1 MLIDASLQEKAIL
14 KEISG
19 RVKQCRIASR
29 LTQEELAE
37 QSMVSIS
44 TIRRFESGYDIS
56 FSKLIHLL
64 KALGLEKNLELLV
77 PDYEKRPS
85 YHLAHEKMPKRVK
98 KSVKKK
104 ADWKWGD
111 EA

>member
-44 TIRRFESGYDIS
+44 TIRRFEGGYDIS

-85 YHLAHEKMPKRVK
+85 YHLAHEQMPKRVK
-98 KSVKKK
+98 KSAKKK
-104 ADWKWGD
+104 TDWKWGD

>member
-1 MLIDASLQEKAIL
+1 MT
-14 KEISG
+14 KEEYLS
-19 RVKQCRIASR
+19 RIGKRIRFFRESAEM
-29 LTQEELAE
+29 TQEELAE
-37 QSMVSIS
+37 QSMVSVS
-44 TIRRFESGYDIS
+44 TIRRFEGGYDIS

-85 YHLAHEKMPKRVK
+85 YRLVHEQMPKRVK
-98 KSVKKK
+98 KSAKKK

>member
-1 MLIDASLQEKAIL
+1 MLISENLQERAIS
-14 KEISG
+14 KEISE
-19 RVKQCRIASR
+19 RVKQYRIASG

-64 KALGLEKNLELLV
+64 KVLGIEKNLEFLV

-85 YHLAHEKMPKRVK
+85 YHLVHEKIPKRVR
-98 KSVKKK
+98 KSAKKK

-111 EA
+111 EE